1 MPSFALKPFL
11 FGARARKSILRSA
24 MMTAAIALCVTGHA
38 LAQTQ
43 VAENALTTSPIDM
56 MRISGSTSHVSST
69 ATVVTTSLF
78 SATSS
83 AFYGRLTAWRTPSP
97 NLLLQAP
104 SFANPPQSTD
114 YKRDR
119 SLQIAVPH
127 HQKGLVG
134 GTASWI
140 IAQAIGDDGMEDLKH
155 GCRIAKRLA
164 LLR

>member
-11 FGARARKSILRSA
+11 SSAHARKSILRSA
-24 MMTAAIALCVTGHA
+24 MMSAAIALCVTGHA

-43 VAENALTTSPIDM
+43 VAENAMTASPIEM
-56 MRISGSTSHVSST
+56 MRVSAGPSHVSS
-69 ATVVTTSLF
+69 AAVVLATSLF
-78 SATSS
+78 TTTSS
-83 AFYGRLTAWRTPSP
+83 AFYGRLTTWRTPTP
-97 NLLLQAP
+97 NLLLSVP
-104 SFANPPQSTD
+104 SFATSSQATD

-119 SLQIAVPH
+119 SLQAAAPR
-127 HQKGLVG
+127 HQKGLIG

-140 IAQAIGDDGMEDLKH
+140 LAQAVGDDGIEDLKH